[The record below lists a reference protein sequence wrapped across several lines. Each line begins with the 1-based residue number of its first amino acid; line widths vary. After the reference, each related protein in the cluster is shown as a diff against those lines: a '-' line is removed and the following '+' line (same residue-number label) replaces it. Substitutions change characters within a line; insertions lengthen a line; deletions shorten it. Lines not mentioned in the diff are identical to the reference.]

1 MVDVGGAIGWAPA
14 SFLVP
19 VDEGDM
25 QDEAEENEQLVGEE
39 KGMTY
44 LISMKTRWEFN
55 KSRQGEGFYSQT
67 NLGSFLSP
75 KGNVIR
81 KRSLRHLPYQLH
93 GLLCRH
99 YGLH

>member
-39 KGMTY
+39 KGMIYLKYEYTY
-44 LISMKTRWEFN
+44 IPH
-55 KSRQGEGFYSQT
+55 GFT
-67 NLGSFLSP
+67 VNE
-75 KGNVIR
+75 R
-81 KRSLRHLPYQLH
+81 
-93 GLLCRH
+93 
-99 YGLH
+99 